1 MRFVCRTIT
10 RRERRKLHDEV
21 LSARRIAEPPNYNSV
36 HKYTDQRI
44 AADAAG
50 SVSVSRIVPISRF
63 MALVSLFAYFYLGR
77 DFPVPAVGLQVVA
90 AYPVGH
96 IS

>member
-1 MRFVCRTIT
+1 MAPTHRTRVFSCFT
-10 RRERRKLHDEV
+10 PKSGSWLV
-21 LSARRIAEPPNYNSV
+21 MPPNYNSV

-44 AADAAG
+44 AADAARP
-50 SVSVSRIVPISRF
+50 VSVSGIVAISRF
-63 MALVSLFAYFYLGR
+63 LAIVSLFADFYLGR

>member
-1 MRFVCRTIT
+1 MICIGVGRVNRDRVSTS
-10 RRERRKLHDEV
+10 L
-21 LSARRIAEPPNYNSV
+21 PNYNSV

-44 AADAAG
+44 AADAARP
-50 SVSVSRIVPISRF
+50 VSVSGSVPISI
-63 MALVSLFAYFYLGR
+63 VSLFTYFYLGR
-77 DFPVPAVGLQVVA
+77 DFPVPVVGLQVGA